1 VACVVVVAGVTFRLA
16 RPRVAP
22 LAGTVEVVAI
32 SGVIAVTVSDGLES
46 IIEGAIEAVDDVIA
60 INGAV

>member
-1 VACVVVVAGVTFRLA
+1 
-16 RPRVAP
+16 

-32 SGVIAVTVSDGLES
+32 SAVIAVTVSDGLES